1 MIFTTLI
8 TPFQE
13 KKHKVPLDYI
23 TIEDFT
29 KKGLKRGYWGC

>member
-1 MIFTTLI
+1 MS
-8 TPFQE
+8 PFQE

-29 KKGLKRGYWGC
+29 KKSPKRGY